1 MCWSGLCSCS
11 LSNQQKQD
19 SSYQK
24 PQASL
29 DVESPCF
36 HQYDFLS
43 PSHTLFSSQMASFRD
58 SLFPPTEMQSSKLDS
73 SDGSHMPILDPVP
86 LAVDALIAKTDHL
99 PHPSYLQGRWSQGR
113 YSPLVHKAGFDLYC
127 SIIYS
132 CWLLCRLLLL
142 FIYFLNKDI
151 IDI

>member
-1 MCWSGLCSCS
+1 MSVRTLWLQ

-19 SSYQK
+19 GSYRK

-29 DVESPCF
+29 DVGYPCL
-36 HQYDFLS
+36 HQYDSLS
-43 PSHTLFSSQMASFRD
+43 PLHSLFSPLMASFRD

-73 SDGSHMPILDPVP
+73 SDGSHMPILDPIP

-99 PHPSYLQGRWSQGR
+99 PHPSRLQGRWCQGR
-113 YSPLVHKAGFDLYC
+113 YSPLVHKAGFDSYC

-132 CWLLCRLLLL
+132 CWLLCRLFLL
-142 FIYFLNKDI
+142 FIYFFK
-151 IDI
+151 